1 MENQEKNANQSQ
13 EQTEKKV
20 QGWKDVVIT
29 PDMPLTAIVQFLNVL
44 NQRLCTIED
53 NLNIE
58 MQNGEKLSITEIYK
72 IQAEQA
78 EQEKNKAN
86 KASKEENKEDKEQKG
101 E

>member
-1 MENQEKNANQSQ
+1 MENQEKDVNQSQ

-53 NLNIE
+53 NLSVE
-58 MQNGEKLSITEIYK
+58 MQNGEKLSITEIYR

-78 EQEKNKAN
+78 EQEKNK
-86 KASKEENKEDKEQKG
+86 ENKENKEEKG

>member
-1 MENQEKNANQSQ
+1 MENQEKNVNQSQ

-53 NLNIE
+53 NLSVE
-58 MQNGEKLSITEIYK
+58 MQNGEKLSITEIYR

-78 EQEKNKAN
+78 EQEKNK
-86 KASKEENKEDKEQKG
+86 ENKEQKG

>member
-1 MENQEKNANQSQ
+1 MENQEKNVNQSE

-53 NLNIE
+53 NLSVE
-58 MQNGEKLSITEIYK
+58 MQNGEKLSITEIYR
-72 IQAEQA
+72 IQA
-78 EQEKNKAN
+78 EQEKNK
-86 KASKEENKEDKEQKG
+86 ENKEDKEQKG

>member
-1 MENQEKNANQSQ
+1 MENQEKNINQSQ

-53 NLNIE
+53 NLSVE
-58 MQNGEKLSITEIYK
+58 MQNGEKLSITEIYR

-78 EQEKNKAN
+78 EQEKNKEDKEKN
-86 KASKEENKEDKEQKG
+86 KENKENKEEKG

>member
-1 MENQEKNANQSQ
+1 MENQEKNVNQPE

-58 MQNGEKLSITEIYK
+58 MQNGEKLSITEIYR
-72 IQAEQA
+72 IQA
-78 EQEKNKAN
+78 EQEKNK
-86 KASKEENKEDKEQKG
+86 ENKEDKEQKG

>member
-1 MENQEKNANQSQ
+1 MENQEKDVNQPQ

-58 MQNGEKLSITEIYK
+58 MQNGEKLSITEIYR
-72 IQAEQA
+72 IQA
-78 EQEKNKAN
+78 EQEKNK
-86 KASKEENKEDKEQKG
+86 ENKEDKEQKG

>member
-1 MENQEKNANQSQ
+1 MENQEKNVNQPE

-53 NLNIE
+53 NLSVE
-58 MQNGEKLSITEIYK
+58 MQNGEKLSITEIYR
-72 IQAEQA
+72 IQAEQE
-78 EQEKNKAN
+78 EQEKNK
-86 KASKEENKEDKEQKG
+86 ENKEDKEQKG

>member
-1 MENQEKNANQSQ
+1 MENQEKNVNQSE

-53 NLNIE
+53 NLTIE
-58 MQNGEKLSITEIYK
+58 MQNGEKLSITEIYR
-72 IQAEQA
+72 IQAEQV
-78 EQEKNKAN
+78 EQEKNK
-86 KASKEENKEDKEQKG
+86 ENKEDKEQKG

>member
-1 MENQEKNANQSQ
+1 MENQEKNINQSQ

-53 NLNIE
+53 NLSIE
-58 MQNGEKLSITEIYK
+58 MQNGEKLSITEIYR
-72 IQAEQA
+72 IQSEQA
-78 EQEKNKAN
+78 EQEKNK
-86 KASKEENKEDKEQKG
+86 ENKEDKEQKG

>member
-1 MENQEKNANQSQ
+1 MENQEKNVNQAQ

-29 PDMPLTAIVQFLNVL
+29 SDMPLTAIVQFLNVL

-53 NLNIE
+53 NLSVE
-58 MQNGEKLSITEIYK
+58 MQNGEKLSITEIYR

-78 EQEKNKAN
+78 EQEKNKE
-86 KASKEENKEDKEQKG
+86 SKENKEEKG

>member
-1 MENQEKNANQSQ
+1 MENQEKNVNQPQ

-53 NLNIE
+53 NLSVE
-58 MQNGEKLSITEIYK
+58 MQNGEKLSITEIYR
-72 IQAEQA
+72 IQA
-78 EQEKNKAN
+78 EQEKNK
-86 KASKEENKEDKEQKG
+86 ENKEDKEQKG

>member
-1 MENQEKNANQSQ
+1 MENQEKNVNQPQ

-53 NLNIE
+53 NLTIE
-58 MQNGEKLSITEIYK
+58 MQNGEKLSITEIYR

-78 EQEKNKAN
+78 EQEKNKEN
-86 KASKEENKEDKEQKG
+86 KENKEDKEQKG

>member
-1 MENQEKNANQSQ
+1 MENQEKNVNQSQ

-58 MQNGEKLSITEIYK
+58 MQGGEKLSITEIYG
-72 IQAEQA
+72 IQGEQA
-78 EQEKNKAN
+78 EQEKNK
-86 KASKEENKEDKEQKG
+86 ENKEDKEQKG

>member
-1 MENQEKNANQSQ
+1 MENQEKNVNQAQAQ

-53 NLNIE
+53 NLNVE
-58 MQNGEKLSITEIYK
+58 MQNGEKLSITEIYR

-78 EQEKNKAN
+78 EQEKNK
-86 KASKEENKEDKEQKG
+86 ENKEDKEQKG

>member
-1 MENQEKNANQSQ
+1 MENQEKNVNQPQ

-58 MQNGEKLSITEIYK
+58 IQNGEKLSITEIYR

-78 EQEKNKAN
+78 EQEKNKEN
-86 KASKEENKEDKEQKG
+86 KETKEDKEQKG